1 MHVLILFCCSRNHY
15 YLLIFNKLNC
25 DWRLQHVA
33 EGRAARRIYRNCV
46 VVQKSNKIVRW
57 KTTYPNWV
65 NITSYSLRFY
75 FHHLLFR
82 FASHF
87 SLKRPQSLSYSQLL
101 QVCIIV
107 VFVALL
113 GSSTEDIAGMVKQVG
128 ASSKVKKVHYP
139 SSKFEVD
146 KVQVRSKG
154 NGLREVLKEI
164 CSKEEESLKPIFS
177 LEGVSAKDALNKKNI
192 HDALLEMMSR
202 LNDSV
207 AQDLDEEQET
217 YFKPELSKEER
228 EQIELKQNKLESLQ
242 KQLDKLNH
250 YSENLN
256 DFREAAGL
264 WLGTAPA
271 VKVQIW
277 KFL

>member
-1 MHVLILFCCSRNHY
+1 MIGACSM
-15 YLLIFNKLNC
+15 
-25 DWRLQHVA
+25 
-33 EGRAARRIYRNCV
+33 
-46 VVQKSNKIVRW
+46 
-57 KTTYPNWV
+57 
-65 NITSYSLRFY
+65 SLRARGAAHIQY
-75 FHHLLFR
+75 RQKLCGRSKIKQNCAVENHISQLGQYHELFVEIWFVR
-82 FASHF
+82 RPFF
-87 SLKRPQSLSYSQLL
+87 SLESSSLSYCELL

>member
-1 MHVLILFCCSRNHY
+1 MSLR
-15 YLLIFNKLNC
+15 
-25 DWRLQHVA
+25 
-33 EGRAARRIYRNCV
+33 GARRGAYTIGRNCV

-65 NITSYSLRFY
+65 NITSYSLRFLCFAY
-75 FHHLLFR
+75 NISHHLLFR

-177 LEGVSAKDALNKKNI
+177 LKGVSAKDALNKKNI

-207 AQDLDEEQET
+207 AEDLDEEQET